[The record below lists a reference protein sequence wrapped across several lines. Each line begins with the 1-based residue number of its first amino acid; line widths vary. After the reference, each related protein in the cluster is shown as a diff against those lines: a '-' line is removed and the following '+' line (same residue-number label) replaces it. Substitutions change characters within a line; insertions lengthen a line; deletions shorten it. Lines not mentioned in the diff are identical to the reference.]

1 MLSDNT
7 RYFLKREE
15 AAQMLQIS
23 VRTLDKLTK
32 AKQIPHLRVG
42 RQVRFPIAALNE
54 WVQENMIMPGGDA

>member
-1 MLSDNT
+1 MLSDSKQPLLN
-7 RYFLKREE
+7 REE
-15 AAQMLQIS
+15 AAQLLQIS

-54 WVQENMIMPGGDA
+54 WMQESIIMPGGDA

>member
-1 MLSDNT
+1 MLSDT
-7 RYFLKREE
+7 TKYFLKREE

-54 WVQENMIMPGGDA
+54 WMQESIIMPGGDA